1 MLKNFT
7 QSLRIDVTPQAL
19 RLLRVRRWSKAAPEL
34 LAEQPFAP
42 GPGSAF
48 AVGSVATAASLSPN
62 AVAEVFA
69 GALAALLAGQQ
80 AAGSAA
86 CFVLSDELVR
96 LWQVTPP
103 VQAARLAD
111 LEGATALRFHTLY
124 GETPAA
130 WHVSADWNAAAPFM
144 AAAIPRLLKS
154 VIDNSAAQHGLTVTA
169 VLPNFVAAWNR
180 HAGDLK
186 NGAWFGVAQANV
198 LALAACEGGQLR
210 ALRHIAI
217 PHGADHYWLTQAA
230 QREALLLGLEPPSLI
245 QLSGE
250 VPAALAKPAS
260 SDKHIATAALGAAA

>member
-7 QSLRIDVTPQAL
+7 QSLRIEVTPQAL
-19 RLLRVRRWSKAAPEL
+19 RLLRVRRWGSAAPEL
-34 LAEQPFAP
+34 LAEQ
-42 GPGSAF
+42 
-48 AVGSVATAASLSPN
+48 
-62 AVAEVFA
+62 
-69 GALAALLAGQQ
+69 ALAAASAGTAGVAEALPGALGGLLAGQEANGM
-80 AAGSAA
+80 AAS
-86 CFVLSDELVR
+86 FVLSDELVR

-111 LEGATALRFHTLY
+111 LEGAAALRFHTLY
-124 GETPAA
+124 GEAPAA

-144 AAAIPRLLKS
+144 AAAIPRQLKS
-154 VIDNSAAQHGLTVTA
+154 AIESSAAQHALTVTA
-169 VLPNFVAAWNR
+169 IVPNFVAAWNR
-180 HAGDLK
+180 HAGALK
-186 NGAWFGVAQANV
+186 NGAWFGVAQAGV
-198 LALAACEGGQLR
+198 LALAACEEGQLR

-230 QREALLLGLEPPSLI
+230 QREALLLGLQAPSLI

>member
-7 QSLRIDVTPQAL
+7 QSLRVEITPHAL

-34 LAEQPFAP
+34 LAEQPLSTTALQP
-42 GPGSAF
+42 GA
-48 AVGSVATAASLSPN
+48 L
-62 AVAEVFA
+62 AEVLQ
-69 GALAALLAGQQ
+69 GALAALLAGQD
-80 AAGSAA
+80 AGGAAA

-111 LEGATALRFHTLY
+111 LEGAAALRFHTLY
-124 GETPAA
+124 GEAPAA

-144 AAAIPRLLKS
+144 AAAIPRQLKS
-154 VIDNSAAQHGLTVTA
+154 AIESSAAQHALTVTA
-169 VLPNFVAAWNR
+169 IVPNFVAAWNR
-180 HAGDLK
+180 HAGALK
-186 NGAWFGVAQANV
+186 NGAWFGVAQAGV
-198 LALAACEGGQLR
+198 LALAACEEGQLR

-230 QREALLLGLEPPSLI
+230 QREALLLGLQAPSLI